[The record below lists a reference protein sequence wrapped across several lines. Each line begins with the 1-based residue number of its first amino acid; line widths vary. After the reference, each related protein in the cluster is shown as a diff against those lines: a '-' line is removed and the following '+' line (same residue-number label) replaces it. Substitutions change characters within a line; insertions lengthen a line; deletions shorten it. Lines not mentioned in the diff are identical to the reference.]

1 MCGRAAAVRELGG
14 LTHSSRNVSAIDHL
28 EAKTGEETFRGLGQQ
43 VDDRHIVA
51 GSEFQY
57 SPRQIAADSL
67 ALVLR
72 IDSHGPQQGGA
83 TIHLDG
89 RASDDATAIAG
100 HDHVLL
106 LLPQTKD
113 RQMLALEKRL
123 DDFEV

>member
-14 LTHSSRNVSAIDHL
+14 LAHSSRNVSAIDHL

-72 IDSHGPQQGGA
+72 IHSHGPQLGGT
-83 TIHLDG
+83 TIDLDG

-106 LLPQTKD
+106 PLSQTKD
-113 RQMLALEKRL
+113 R
-123 DDFEV
+123 